1 MKHERS
7 VIKRLQVTEKGTAHA
22 TKLNQY
28 FFEVDPDANKPE
40 IKHAVEV
47 LYGVKVDAVNTMHY
61 EGKKRRVRTVRYG
74 RCSDWKRAV
83 VTLKDGSK
91 IETAS

>member
-7 VIKRLQVTEKGTAHA
+7 VIKRLQATEKGTARA
-22 TKLNQY
+22 TKHNQY
-28 FFEVDPDANKPE
+28 FFEVDPEANKPE
-40 IKHAVEV
+40 IKRAVEAI
-47 LYGVKVDAVNTMHY
+47 YGVKVDAVNTMHY
-61 EGKKRRVRTVRYG
+61 QGKKRRIRTVRYG

-83 VTLKDGSK
+83 VTLKEGSK